1 MVDAQERNLNIY
13 CVVAKILS
21 PISSKKTIN
30 QNSVHT

>member
-21 PISSKKTIN
+21 LISSKKN
-30 QNSVHT
+30 YKSK